1 MFPERPAADGAGEPG
16 EPVTASAGERPAADG
31 VVGASSHWKDLRL

>member
-1 MFPERPAADGAGEPG
+1 MFSERPAADGAG